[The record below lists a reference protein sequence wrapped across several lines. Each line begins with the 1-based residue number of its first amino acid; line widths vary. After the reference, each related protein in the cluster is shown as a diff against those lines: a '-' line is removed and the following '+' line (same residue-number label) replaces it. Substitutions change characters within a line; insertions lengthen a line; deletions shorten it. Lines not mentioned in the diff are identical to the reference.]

1 LTERKRVVVTGASG
15 FVGRHLVSFLAGNE
29 FDVVAACRAPEAI
42 APAANVT
49 AIRMPDL
56 TDLEASWDDIIREG
70 DCVVH
75 AAALAHGDVDDDRH
89 DLINHR
95 ATARLAEA
103 ARARGVERFVFVSS
117 VAAQTGSAAE
127 QVLTELDPPRPTSA
141 YGRSKL
147 AAERA
152 IENSGV
158 RYTILRPVAIYGE
171 NAKGNFAALE
181 KLARTPI
188 PLPLS
193 GLTGRRS
200 VLSITNF
207 ALSVLSVLR
216 NADASGRAFLV
227 ADPVP
232 LSVGEMVA
240 SSRRRAG
247 KSPGLF
253 YVPPQLLKFVLMAS
267 GQTPVWTKIGEPL
280 AVNTQR
286 LQSIGWT
293 PET

>member
-15 FVGRHLVSFLAGNE
+15 FVGRHLVSCLAGNE
-29 FDVVAACRAPEAI
+29 FDVVAACRVPETI
-42 APAANVT
+42 APAANV
-49 AIRMPDL
+49 AAVRMPDL
-56 TDLEASWDDIIREG
+56 SDLAASWDDIIRAG

-75 AAALAHGDVDDDRH
+75 AAALAHGDVNDDRH
-89 DLINHR
+89 DLINHL
-95 ATARLAEA
+95 ATARLAEV
-103 ARARGVERFVFVSS
+103 ARVRGVERLVFVSS
-117 VAAQTGSAAE
+117 VAAQTGSAAGH
-127 QVLTELDPPRPTSA
+127 VLSELDPPRPTSA

-152 IENSGV
+152 IANSGV

-181 KLARTPI
+181 ALARTPI

-207 ALSVLSVLR
+207 ALSVLLVLR
-216 NADASGRAFLV
+216 NAEASGQSFLV

-232 LSVGEMVA
+232 LSVAEMVA
-240 SSRRRAG
+240 GSRRRAG

-253 YVPPQLLKFVLMAS
+253 YVPQPLLRFVLTAL
-267 GQTPVWTKIGEPL
+267 GQKSVWTKIGEPL
-280 AVNTQR
+280 AVSTDR
-286 LQSIGWT
+286 LQSIGWK